1 MVSAVSRCS
10 RRAARRARLD
20 AATFVADGRG
30 ASRDAR
36 DFGFALVVDRSPGGV
51 DDLSAARA
59 LLDDLAEE
67 RDRLVDERFTLQQ
80 GGWLLPGF
88 GFDDRAASVDTLL
101 QEIEDFVAVDFARIE
116 RKAEADDAMAA
127 RLLTATKKILAMLRG
142 TSITEDVIDDVVA
155 GVKETKADLL
165 TGLETW
171 LQRAA
176 VVAGGLV
183 GAVAGLAI
191 GSAVAGVVS
200 PLSPVTRIGAGA
212 LGAVLGGVAG
222 VSGGRAAGSAIDL

>member
-1 MVSAVSRCS
+1 MVVALSRCS
-10 RRAARRARLD
+10 RRAARRARVD
-20 AATFVADGRG
+20 SAALVADGGR
-30 ASRDAR
+30 ATRNAR
-36 DFGFALVVDRSPGGV
+36 DSWAALDVDRTPGGAG
-51 DDLSAARA
+51 DLSAARA
-59 LLDDLAEE
+59 LLDDLEVE

-80 GGWLLPGF
+80 GGWLLPGL

-101 QEIEDFVAVDFARIE
+101 QEIDDFVAVDFSRIE
-116 RKAEADDAMAA
+116 AKAIADGAMAS
-127 RLLTATKKILAMLRG
+127 RLLTATQHILAMLRG
-142 TSITEDVIDDVVA
+142 TSITDDVVDDVVK
-155 GVKETKADLL
+155 GVQETKADLL
-165 TGLETW
+165 AGLETW

-183 GAVAGLAI
+183 GAVAGLAV

-222 VSGGRAAGSAIDL
+222 VSGGRAASSAIDL